1 MWVRLDKSEKMFG
14 SIYYVLSYFLLP
26 YLLSFLGSLLS
37 IPPWCCQMA
46 LFALNFLCTIL
57 IFHRFLLKNGKA
69 AVSSMGKTLG
79 YTALGLVFYYT
90 ANLVVSYG
98 IFLIRPEYTNLNDA
112 NIVSLAEN
120 GGIWIAAGSV
130 ILVPLAE
137 ELLFRGMLFAGVRQK
152 FPIGAW
158 FLSAAAFSA
167 VHILGYIG
175 SYDFVSFLLAFVQ
188 YLPAGFCLAY
198 AYAAS
203 GTILAPV
210 MMHTVINLVGVLILL

>member
-46 LFALNFLCTIL
+46 LFALNFLFTLL
-57 IFHRFLLKNGKA
+57 IFHRFLLANGKA
-69 AVSSMGKTLG
+69 AIASIGKLLCCS
-79 YTALGLVFYYT
+79 ALGLVFYYT
-90 ANLVVSYG
+90 ANLAVSYL
-98 IFLIRPEYTNLNDA
+98 IFAVRPEYINLNDA
-112 NIVSLAEN
+112 GIVSLAEK
-120 GGIWIAAGSV
+120 GGNWIAAGSV

-137 ELLFRGMLFAGVRQK
+137 ELLFRGMLFTGVRQK
-152 FPIGAW
+152 HPIGAW